1 MIRNVGFSKLAVPL
15 FIASLCSGQ
24 ALWQTVTELPGVDW
38 GALSAVQRQSALHF
52 MQTEGCL
59 CRCGWKLAECRVK
72 DSPCPIST
80 KLAAIVVRDTA
91 EGKTPDEIRADMGQL
106 INDPP
111 GVFESPVTISTA
123 GDPVEGPDQAR
134 LTIVEFSDF
143 QCPFCSKVVDSVK
156 QLQKQFPRDI
166 RIIYKQFPL
175 DAHSEAE
182 MASEASLAAQ
192 AQGKFWEMH
201 DLIYA
206 GFPNLNRE
214 IVDGYARQLNLDMAR
229 FNAEMASHKYQARVL
244 AEEKEGEAAGVEGTP
259 TFFFNGRKYN
269 GTFDLASVVPLVKNG
284 LDIFGDVKGP
294 DYSRGVQQGAVELLS
309 TLLESRFGP
318 LPPWARQRLATMSAA
333 EIEKAAPG
341 VFQAAKLQDVFETIS
356 R

>member
-182 MASEASLAAQ
+182 MASEAFP
-192 AQGKFWEMH
+192 GR
-201 DLIYA
+201 A
-206 GFPNLNRE
+206 GAGE
-214 IVDGYARQLNLDMAR
+214 
-229 FNAEMASHKYQARVL
+229 VL
-244 AEEKEGEAAGVEGTP
+244 
-259 TFFFNGRKYN
+259 
-269 GTFDLASVVPLVKNG
+269 
-284 LDIFGDVKGP
+284 GD
-294 DYSRGVQQGAVELLS
+294 A
-309 TLLESRFGP
+309 
-318 LPPWARQRLATMSAA
+318 
-333 EIEKAAPG
+333 
-341 VFQAAKLQDVFETIS
+341 
-356 R
+356 